1 MSVTLNAKGT
11 STSSFKVGKDGTII
25 TQGGVISPPA
35 ATDLKIDLDVGQYL
49 NIDAGLSGPAVITSS
64 NNQDLHI
71 NPSVGGGQYLVLNET
86 RWPAQ
91 DGTVNQFLVTDGN
104 GTLSFVTP
112 VAAWDSLSASQGPSF
127 SIPPGYIPEVMA
139 QPSYVPAPYPGYVS
153 TVGDITNDTIW
164 GYFNGEWVSMAVGS
178 NPLIGINNI

>member
-1 MSVTLNAKGT
+1 MSVTINAKGT
-11 STSSFKVGKDGTII
+11 STTSFKVGKAGTII

-35 ATDLKIDLDVGQYL
+35 ATNLKIDLDVGQYL
-49 NIDAGLSGPAVITSS
+49 DVNAGITGPSLITTSD
-64 NNQDLHI
+64 NKDLHI
-71 NPSVGGGQYLVLNET
+71 NPAVGGGQNLVLVAN
-86 RWPAQ
+86 RWPTQ

-153 TVGDITNDTIW
+153 TVGDVTIW
-164 GYFNGEWVSMAVGS
+164 GYFNNQWVSMAGGS
-178 NPLIGINNI
+178 TPLTGINNI